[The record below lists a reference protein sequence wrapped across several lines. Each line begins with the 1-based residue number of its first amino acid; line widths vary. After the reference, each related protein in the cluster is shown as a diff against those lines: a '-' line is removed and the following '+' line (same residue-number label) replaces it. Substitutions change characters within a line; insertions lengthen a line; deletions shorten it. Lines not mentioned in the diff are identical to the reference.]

1 MKNLFL
7 TTIRV
12 YQKTLSFDHGFLGQI
27 LPIRTCRFYPSCSD
41 YAKDAITQ
49 KGVLQGM
56 WLALRRVSKC
66 HPWHLGGI
74 DNVK

>member
-1 MKNLFL
+1 MKNLLL

-12 YQKTLSFDHGFLGQI
+12 YQKTLSFDHSWLGQI
-27 LPIRTCRFYPSCSD
+27 LPTRICRFYPSCSE
-41 YAKDAITQ
+41 YAKEAITQ
-49 KGVLQGM
+49 KGVLQG
-56 WLALRRVSKC
+56 LQLSLLRVSKC